1 MLSVHLEAFIA
12 HSTHQESQAELIQ
25 NTQLKNNEIQL
36 CLLQCFHSNILND
49 VFSLLAPWCLFP
61 FCFICL
67 LFFQSLSFL
76 LFVAKLSRT
85 FFSFLALLIYC
96 TVSLQYWWLMK
107 CTLHDD
113 TDVSG
118 KREMEEWEVNEVSE
132 KNKRNWKKKTSASG
146 HLKSEKE
153 QTHKDY
159 NKHVTDAWKQ
169 PEGRSGVW
177 SRVLATFSFLQVV

>member
-1 MLSVHLEAFIA
+1 
-12 HSTHQESQAELIQ
+12 
-25 NTQLKNNEIQL
+25 
-36 CLLQCFHSNILND
+36 
-49 VFSLLAPWCLFP
+49 
-61 FCFICL
+61 
-67 LFFQSLSFL
+67 
-76 LFVAKLSRT
+76 
-85 FFSFLALLIYC
+85 
-96 TVSLQYWWLMK
+96 MK

-159 NKHVTDAWKQ
+159 NKHVTDA
-169 PEGRSGVW
+169 
-177 SRVLATFSFLQVV
+177 

>member
-12 HSTHQESQAELIQ
+12 HSTHQESQAELDQ
-25 NTQLKNNEIQL
+25 NIQLKNNEIQL

-49 VFSLLAPWCLFP
+49 VFFPISALVFISLLFHLSA
-61 FCFICL
+61 
-67 LFFQSLSFL
+67 FFSQSLSFL
-76 LFVAKLSRT
+76 LFVAKLCRT

-118 KREMEEWEVNEVSE
+118 KREVEEWEVNEVSE
-132 KNKRNWKKKTSASG
+132 KNKRNWKEKKNISKQA
-146 HLKSEKE
+146 LKKRERTNT
-153 QTHKDY
+153 Q
-159 NKHVTDAWKQ
+159 
-169 PEGRSGVW
+169 G
-177 SRVLATFSFLQVV
+177 L